1 MSNFYQDVIQTDS
14 RFHSTDPIRDMA
26 LLEPTFRSQVV
37 AFMAAAK
44 AVGTELIV
52 TETYRS
58 SELQQKYFDEG
69 KTQLRTV
76 GVHHYGLACDFAKL
90 VNGQA
95 NWDGDWTFCVALAKQ
110 VSTADRIVISGVDWG
125 RPDVAHSFV
134 DSDHIQGCTIEQ
146 QTGLFAGTWYPDST
160 ATPTVAPIPAPP
172 ANIPVVNHA
181 NLTANQ
187 SAALAAFDV
196 VNAGSFGNW
205 YQRSSFMA
213 FCETESDFDPKAFRQ
228 EPSGVASYG
237 LMQVLDST
245 AAGLG
250 LVGDPTQMYEPKVGI
265 LYGLKYASQGWNY
278 LTTHFG
284 RPPTLAEW
292 SAGYNEGYG
301 AAAQGRPDQLY
312 VTTWTTNRA
321 KWLYLDAPA
330 QDGAAVS
337 GVTGAQAVSVPT
349 LSASPQEKVT
359 ATTPPVA
366 PIQMFNP
373 DDIANMPALEQL
385 QRWLVADGA
394 DIEVDGQWGA
404 ATLAAIE
411 AAYK

>member
-1 MSNFYQDVIQTDS
+1 M
-14 RFHSTDPIRDMA
+14 
-26 LLEPTFRSQVV
+26 
-37 AFMAAAK
+37 
-44 AVGTELIV
+44 
-52 TETYRS
+52 
-58 SELQQKYFDEG
+58 
-69 KTQLRTV
+69 
-76 GVHHYGLACDFAKL
+76 
-90 VNGQA
+90 
-95 NWDGDWTFCVALAKQ
+95 
-110 VSTADRIVISGVDWG
+110 
-125 RPDVAHSFV
+125 
-134 DSDHIQGCTIEQ
+134 
-146 QTGLFAGTWYPDST
+146 
-160 ATPTVAPIPAPP
+160 
-172 ANIPVVNHA
+172 
-181 NLTANQ
+181 TANQ
-187 SAALAAFDV
+187 SAALAAFDL
-196 VNAGSFGNW
+196 VNAESFGNW

-250 LVGDPTQMYEPKVGI
+250 LVGDPAQMYEPKIGI

-394 DIEVDGQWGA
+394 DIEVDGAWGPK
-404 ATLAAIE
+404 TLAAIE